1 LLKIL
6 IMKRVL
12 FFVTLL
18 LNIFTGTAQN
28 IGIGTSDPITRL
40 HVEEGHVLFFASGLV
55 SPQTPVF
62 TPPTFGRYMLW
73 QANKGA
79 FRTGL
84 VFGDELDE
92 AKMGNYTFASG
103 QNNEASGNWA
113 AAIGYGNRA
122 AESGTI
128 AFGYQC
134 EAAGVYSFAAG
145 NISKALGAT
154 SMALGEGSIAS
165 GEFAAAI
172 GNANIAQGRGSIAV
186 GLQNNAWACGSFV
199 AGLYN
204 DTTHA
209 GSDASPDAQNRIF
222 QIGNGTSFL
231 TRSNALTILQNGN
244 TGIGVL
250 QPAEKLVV
258 AGNAVFSG
266 DIVVQNDKA
275 IIRNGDNTQLKKL
288 ATVVAV
294 SAAFT
299 GGETKIFTI
308 TWPESFNGNV
318 EAWVGNIVT
327 GSQGGWAELIMSI
340 SDVTNTG
347 ATLYVNNPRSVNF
360 DADYAVKIVA
370 LGKQ

>member
-1 LLKIL
+1 MLKFVT
-6 IMKRVL
+6 MKRVI
-12 FFVTLL
+12 FFVALV
-18 LNIFTGTAQN
+18 LNIIATTAQN
-28 IGIGTSDPITRL
+28 VGIGTSDPITRL

-134 EAAGVYSFAAG
+134 EAAGAYSLAAG

-165 GEFAAAI
+165 GEFAASI

-186 GLQNNAWACGSFV
+186 GLQNSTWACGSFV

-209 GSDASPDAQNRIF
+209 GSDALPHAANRIF

-266 DIVVQNDKA
+266 DIVVQNDKG
-275 IIRNGDNTQLKKL
+275 IIRNADSTQLKKL
-288 ATVVAV
+288 SAIV
-294 SAAFT
+294 SVNSGFA
-299 GGETKIFTI
+299 GGETKTFAI
-308 TWPESFNGNV
+308 TWPETFNGNV
-318 EAWVGNIVT
+318 EAYVGNVVT
-327 GSQGGWAELIMSI
+327 GSGWAELIMSI

-347 ATLYVNNPRSVNF
+347 ATLYVNNPHSLNY
-360 DADYAVKIVA
+360 DADYNIKIIA
-370 LGKQ
+370 MGR